1 MTLVIA
7 AKGSDFIIL
16 GADSRGTMRDVAG
29 NRVELNLAVK
39 LIQITEKIAFL
50 VYGDAHISDYLIE
63 KFKEKITDK
72 NKPVSVVAEE
82 FAEFCREEVKKTK
95 DVPREY
101 IPNFGFIIAGL
112 DFIGKIPIPRC
123 YKLRSLDGFELGTYR
138 EDFAIAGKY
147 IIATYLFSK
156 EFKPDMS
163 VEQLS
168 SLTAKAIYD
177 TSQIDGDVGGEIKM
191 ARIDEY
197 GYTPY
202 QSDIIEGYTSDKS
215 KDESSKESFE

>member
-7 AKGSDFIIL
+7 AKGADFIIL
-16 GADSRGTMRDVAG
+16 GADSRGTMSDIAG

-39 LIQITEKIAFL
+39 LIQITDHIAFL

-63 KFKEKITDK
+63 KFKEKLTVK
-72 NKPVSVVAEE
+72 TKTVSAVAEK
-82 FAEFCREEVKKTK
+82 FAEFCRQEVKKTK
-95 DVPREY
+95 DVPRDY

-112 DFIGKIPIPRC
+112 DFKGKIPIPRC
-123 YKLRSLDGFELGTYR
+123 YKLRSLDGFELGIYR
-138 EDFAIAGKY
+138 EGFAIEGKY

-156 EFKPDMS
+156 EFQQDMS

-177 TSQIDGDVGGEIKM
+177 TSTIDGDVGGEIKM

-202 QSDIIEGYTSDKS
+202 QSDIVERYTIDKS
-215 KDESSKESFE
+215 ENESIL

>member
-39 LIQITEKIAFL
+39 LIQITDHIAFL

-63 KFKEKITDK
+63 KFKEKLSGKTK
-72 NKPVSVVAEE
+72 TVSEVAEE
-82 FAEFCREEVKKTK
+82 FADFCREEVKKTL

-112 DFIGKIPIPRC
+112 DFKSKIPIPRC
-123 YKLRSLDGFELGTYR
+123 YKLRSLDGFELGIYR

-156 EFKPDMS
+156 EFKQDMT

-168 SLTAKAIYD
+168 NLTANAIYD
-177 TSQIDGDVGGEIKM
+177 TSKIDGDVGGKIKM
-191 ARIDEY
+191 ARIDEN

-202 QSDIIEGYTSDKS
+202 STVDIERYTIDKS
-215 KDESSKESFE
+215 EE